1 MTDAA
6 RLETASLFS
15 SATLGPYTL
24 PNRVLMAPMTRCR
37 ASLPG
42 EVPTELNAT
51 YYRQRASAGLIFTEA
66 THVSPGG
73 LGYVAMPGIYSDAQ
87 RDGWKL
93 VTDAVHD
100 AGGRIFA
107 QLYHAGRVTHPE
119 LLPDD
124 LGPVAPSAI
133 ALKETQAHT
142 PSGKHDIPAPHA
154 LTADEIAGVVEDF
167 RHAAQVAKD
176 AGFDGVQ
183 LHGANG
189 YLIDE
194 FLRDGTNQRTD
205 DFGGST
211 ENRLRFPLQVLA
223 ALIDVWGPERVGL
236 RVSPTGTFNEM
247 SDSNPLENFTAIFE
261 SVDQTGIGH
270 LEVVGQLF
278 DQPEPH
284 PQQDAINAAARE
296 KFSRTLIFN
305 GDYTVDKAQAA
316 LVAGACD
323 LITFGRPFLAN
334 PDLPARLQVG
344 AALADFTDPT
354 LLYNPMAGE
363 KGYTEFPP
371 MAEASA

>member
-1 MTDAA
+1 MTEPVD
-6 RLETASLFS
+6 LLFS
-15 SATLGPYTL
+15 PHALGSLTL

-73 LGYVAMPGIYSDAQ
+73 LGYLAMPGIYSDAQ

-119 LLPDD
+119 LLPDS

-133 ALKETQAHT
+133 ELQETQAHT
-142 PSGKHDIPAPHA
+142 PSGKHPIPTPHA
-154 LTADEIAGVVEDF
+154 LTADEIAAIVEQY
-167 RHAAQVAKD
+167 RHAARIAQD

-183 LHGANG
+183 LHAANG

-194 FLRDGTNQRTD
+194 FLRDGTNRRTD
-205 DFGGST
+205 DFGGSV
-211 ENRLRFPLQVLA
+211 ENRLRFPLQVLH
-223 ALIDVWGPERVGL
+223 ALIDVWGPERVGV

-247 SDSNPLENFTAIFE
+247 SDSDPRKHFTAIFE
-261 SVDQTGIGH
+261 AIEGTGVGH

-284 PQQDAINAAARE
+284 PDQAAVNAAARE
-296 KFSRTLIFN
+296 QFTRTLIFN
-305 GDYTVDKAQAA
+305 GDYNAEKAAAA
-316 LVAGACD
+316 LSAGACD
-323 LITFGRPFLAN
+323 LVTFGRPFLSN
-334 PDLPARLQVG
+334 PDLPARLQTG
-344 AALADFTDPT
+344 ADLAEFTDPT
-354 LLYNPMAGE
+354 LLYKPMAGE
-363 KGYTEFPP
+363 KGYTDFP
-371 MAEASA
+371 ALAAAQA

>member
-1 MTDAA
+1 MSHPELAP
-6 RLETASLFS
+6 LFS
-15 SATLGPYTL
+15 TATLGPCPL
-24 PNRVLMAPMTRCR
+24 PHRVLMAPMTRCR

-42 EVPTELNAT
+42 EVPTQLNAT

-119 LLPDD
+119 LLPDG
-124 LGPVAPSAI
+124 LGPVAPSAVEM
-133 ALKETQAHT
+133 KETQAHT
-142 PSGKHDIPAPHA
+142 PSGKHPIPAPHA
-154 LTADEIAGVVEDF
+154 LTADEIAAIVEEY
-167 RHAAQVAKD
+167 RHAAQVAQD

-205 DFGGST
+205 DFGGSI
-211 ENRLRFPLQVLA
+211 ENRLRFPLQVLH
-223 ALIDVWGPERVGL
+223 ALIEVWGAERVGI

-247 SDSNPLENFTAIFE
+247 SDSDPLQHFTAIFKAI
-261 SVDQTGIGH
+261 DNTGVGH
-270 LEVVGQLF
+270 LEVVGQLY

-284 PQQDAINAAARE
+284 PQQEGINAAARE
-296 KFSRTLIFN
+296 YFTRTLIFN
-305 GDYTVDKAQAA
+305 GDYTAQKAAQAIA
-316 LVAGACD
+316 DGVCD
-323 LITFGRPFLAN
+323 LVTFGRPFLAN
-334 PDLPARLQVG
+334 PDLPKRLRTG
-344 AALADFTDPT
+344 AELSEFPDPS
-354 LLYNPMAGE
+354 LLYNPAAGE
-363 KGYTEFPP
+363 KGYTDLPAL
-371 MAEASA
+371 AEAPA

>member
-1 MTDAA
+1 MPETTDAA
-6 RLETASLFS
+6 LLFS
-15 SATLGPYTL
+15 PHKMGPLTL

-73 LGYVAMPGIYSDAQ
+73 IGYVAMPGIYSDAQ

-119 LLPDD
+119 LLPDG
-124 LGPVAPSAI
+124 LGPVAPSAVEM
-133 ALKETQAHT
+133 KETQSHT
-142 PSGKHDIPAPHA
+142 PSGKHPIPTPHA
-154 LTADEIAGVVEDF
+154 LTADEIAAVVEEY
-167 RHAAQVAKD
+167 RHAAQIAKD

-205 DFGGST
+205 DFGGSVN
-211 ENRLRFPLQVLA
+211 NRLRFPLQVIH
-223 ALIDVWGPERVGL
+223 ALIDVWGAERVGV

-247 SDSNPLENFTAIFE
+247 SDSDPLNNFTAIFE
-261 SVDQTGIGH
+261 AIDGTGVGH

-284 PQQDAINAAARE
+284 PHQAAINAAARE

-305 GDYTVDKAQAA
+305 GDYNAEKATAA
-316 LVAGACD
+316 LADGMCD
-323 LITFGRPFLAN
+323 LITFGRPFLSN
-334 PDLPARLQVG
+334 PDLPARLQTG
-344 AALADFTDPT
+344 ADLAEFTDPT

-363 KGYTEFPP
+363 KGYTDFPALAA
-371 MAEASA
+371 AEA